1 MRNVRIPKTPRPTE
15 TASRL
20 PVRVKNP
27 VPQPALVLAP
37 EVFPAFRGR
46 GRTVQELEA
55 AKIAILP
62 AMWASEGTR
71 ARNDGPRALLAASQ
85 WLGGFEEDAGLD
97 PVSIGIATLAPVSAP
112 TLEPFLNDV
121 RQRVRDIRAHGKL
134 PVVLGADRIAS
145 LAAVQAI
152 REQDET
158 FAVLQVDARAHIQ
171 NEGTMFGPITHY
183 YAYSLAK
190 QLIPTV
196 MFGLRGLA
204 EVELAA
210 LSQGKASFYTARRL
224 EGRDATSVAAE
235 LVRLLPRHLYIT
247 IDLSVLDSGLFPAV
261 ELPLPWGLDPSFIA
275 GVLRPL
281 VASRRIVGLD
291 ICGLAPIPS
300 NPAPNAIAA
309 GLLNRLLA
317 AAAKSLA

>member
-1 MRNVRIPKTPRPTE
+1 
-15 TASRL
+15 
-20 PVRVKNP
+20 
-27 VPQPALVLAP
+27 
-37 EVFPAFRGR
+37 
-46 GRTVQELEA
+46 
-55 AKIAILP
+55 
-62 AMWASEGTR
+62 
-71 ARNDGPRALLAASQ
+71 
-85 WLGGFEEDAGLD
+85 
-97 PVSIGIATLAPVSAP
+97 
-112 TLEPFLNDV
+112 
-121 RQRVRDIRAHGKL
+121 
-134 PVVLGADRIAS
+134 
-145 LAAVQAI
+145 
-152 REQDET
+152 
-158 FAVLQVDARAHIQ
+158 
-171 NEGTMFGPITHY
+171 MFGPITHY
-183 YAYSLAK
+183 SASSLAK

-235 LVRLLPRHLYIT
+235 LVRLLPRHLYIS

-261 ELPLPWGLDPSFIA
+261 ELPLPWGLEPAFIA

-281 VASRRIVGLD
+281 VASRRIVGMD
-291 ICGLAPIPS
+291 ICGLAPIAG